1 MMETFIVLGLCFILY
16 EALDFFQGCIHSATT
31 TTSDQIEFFRRQLD
45 EQQRLVELHRQALEA
60 ENKEDEE
67 ENEEN
72 KDENGSS
79 KRPNTESNNNRDT
92 HSNSSISC
100 CPSPLVHHQ
109 SNNNSLYGSSS
120 SLTRSKNRIYPDKAS
135 EPATTTTFFDIIQPF
150 DSSASTTSSPLDLK
164 RAIFTSESLQ
174 KSTETVNNELPT
186 PKTNNDI
193 EEKPPKTQRKYR
205 NSPLS
210 IRRKTSLSAFSF
222 TSSSGLGDSVSVS
235 DGDYLNDYYTNQS
248 LGNDDIISNRQKD
261 NFSDTLEK
269 SAECS
274 CNKFNSVLQ
283 NKKIFSI
290 SERI

>member
-45 EQQRLVELHRQALEA
+45 EQQRLVELHKQALEA
-60 ENKEDEE
+60 ENKEEEEDDEE
-67 ENEEN
+67 IKENN
-72 KDENGSS
+72 CGSKIQS
-79 KRPNTESNNNRDT
+79 TNNSR
-92 HSNSSISC
+92 SNSNISC
-100 CPSPLVHHQ
+100 CPSPIVHHQ

-120 SLTRSKNRIYPDKAS
+120 SLTRSKNRIYPDKAP
-135 EPATTTTFFDIIQPF
+135 EPTSTTTFFDIIQPF

-164 RAIFTSESLQ
+164 RATFASESLP
-174 KSTETVNNELPT
+174 KSTETVNQIPQS
-186 PKTNNDI
+186 KTSVDI

-235 DGDYLNDYYTNQS
+235 DGDFLNDYYTNQS
-248 LGNDDIISNRQKD
+248 LGDDIINNRQK
-261 NFSDTLEK
+261 NNSSDTLEK
-269 SAECS
+269 SVECS
-274 CNKFNSVLQ
+274 CNKFSSVLQ